1 MCIWGLACPLDS
13 WVTLT
18 NCLNWR
24 SVGKFVNPFQ
34 MVSLRCRDCLLQPFH
49 LQGINWS
56 SERENFSLRVKNRTR
71 PGRTGL
77 QVPDSHWAASVL
89 FTDMQGHLQVF
100 LTLKSCEWS
109 YLPSKFSLFQDKIIS
124 VTLGRR
130 SGTTFGHLFIPL
142 FLIPP
147 VFLFN

>member
-1 MCIWGLACPLDS
+1 M
-13 WVTLT
+13 
-18 NCLNWR
+18 
-24 SVGKFVNPFQ
+24 
-34 MVSLRCRDCLLQPFH
+34 
-49 LQGINWS
+49 
-56 SERENFSLRVKNRTR
+56 
-71 PGRTGL
+71 
-77 QVPDSHWAASVL
+77 PDSHWAASVL
-89 FTDMQGHLQVF
+89 FTSTDMRGHLQVF

-147 VFLFN
+147 VFLLTKCVVLSRLEKAGNMRSLGGSAVGHLPWAQGVILESQDQVPHQVPCVEPASPSACVSLPLSLFLCLS